1 MESVI
6 EKIGALLLIATF
18 VAMLARRLD
27 FPYTVGLLL
36 AGLGI
41 ALLPFIPTL
50 ALTKDL
56 IFLGLL
62 PPLIFEASLFLP
74 WKELKKVMPPV
85 LLIASVGLILS
96 AIVTGLGMYWI
107 MGWPPI
113 AAAIFGVLIAA
124 TDPVS
129 VIATFKEA
137 GVKGTLR
144 MLVESESL
152 FNDGVA
158 AVLFT
163 VVLVFANGAAITAPE
178 IILKTLYIVGGGIG
192 AGLLVGALVLG
203 CIRQTEDHLV
213 ELMFTTF
220 AAYGSFMLAEHLHTS
235 GVLATLTTGL
245 LVGNLGHLGRLTEKG
260 REVVESFWDFAAF
273 IANSLIFILI
283 GIYLNK
289 HASIDLWLACAVAI
303 ALVMTGRVFAIYP
316 LAALFKKS
324 RFAIS
329 TPHQHIM
336 VWGGLRGAL
345 GLALAL
351 GLPETTPYYDQII
364 TVTFAVVGFSVLVQG
379 LTMVPVLVHLGL
391 LPKKQHRKT
400 TVHKGH
406 H

>member
-1 MESVI
+1 MGSVI
-6 EKIGALLLIATF
+6 EKIGVLLLIATF
-18 VAMLARRLD
+18 VAMMARRFN
-27 FPYTVGLLL
+27 FPYTVGLVV

-41 ALLPFIPTL
+41 ALFPLIPTL
-50 ALTKDL
+50 ELTKDL

-62 PPLIFEASLFLP
+62 PPLIFEAALFLS

-107 MGWPPI
+107 MGWPPM

-163 VVLVFANGAAITAPE
+163 LVLIFASGTTVPTAPE
-178 IILKTLYIVGGGIG
+178 MIMKTLYIVGGGIG

-273 IANSLIFILI
+273 IANSLVFILI

-289 HASIDLWLACAVAI
+289 HASIDLWLACAVGI
-303 ALVMTGRVFAIYP
+303 VLVMAGRVVAIYP

-324 RFAIS
+324 RYAIS
-329 TPHQHIM
+329 APHQHIM

-379 LTMVPVLVHLGL
+379 LTMVPVLVRLGL
-391 LPKKQHRKT
+391 LPKNRDKSII
-400 TVHKGH
+400 HKGGH
-406 H
+406 

>member
-1 MESVI
+1 MELTLG
-6 EKIGALLLIATF
+6 KIGILLIIATF
-18 VAMLARRLD
+18 VAMLARRFD
-27 FPYTVGLLL
+27 FPYTVGLLI
-36 AGLGI
+36 AGIGI
-41 ALLPFIPTL
+41 AFMPFIPHI
-50 ALTKDL
+50 ALTKEL
-56 IFLGLL
+56 IFTGLL
-62 PPLIFEASLFLP
+62 PPLIFEAALFLS
-74 WKELKKVMPPV
+74 WAELKKVMPPV
-85 LLIASVGLILS
+85 VLISSVGLVLS
-96 AIVTGLGMYWI
+96 AVVTGLGMYWLLD
-107 MGWPPI
+107 WPPI
-113 AAAIFGVLIAA
+113 AAGIFGVLIAA

-158 AVLFT
+158 AVLFALVLAFAAGTT
-163 VVLVFANGAAITAPE
+163 VPSAGEMLIKGLYVVGA
-178 IILKTLYIVGGGIG
+178 GIG

-213 ELMFTTF
+213 ELTFTTI
-220 AAYGSFMLAEHLHTS
+220 AAYGSFILAEHFHCS

-245 LVGNLGHLGRLTEKG
+245 LVGNIGHMGTLSAKG

-283 GIYLNK
+283 GIYTAK
-289 HASIDLWLACAVAI
+289 HVSTELWLACASGIVLVI
-303 ALVMTGRVFAIYP
+303 AGRAVAIYP

-324 RFAIS
+324 RYAIS
-329 TPHQHIM
+329 YPHQHIM

-351 GLPETTPYYDQII
+351 GLPLDMPYHDQII

-379 LTMVPVLVHLGL
+379 LTMRPVLVRLGQL
-391 LPKKQHRKT
+391 SKKQRKK
-400 TVHKGH
+400 HSALSL
-406 H
+406 